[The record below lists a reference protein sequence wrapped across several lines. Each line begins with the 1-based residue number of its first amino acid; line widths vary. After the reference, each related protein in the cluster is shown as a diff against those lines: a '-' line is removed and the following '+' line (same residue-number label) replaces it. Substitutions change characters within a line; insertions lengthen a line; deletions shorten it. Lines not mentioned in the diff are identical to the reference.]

1 MRLVFERTSGYIVI
15 DDVYADCCDIT
26 RTPVSGYQD
35 VSTAARQ
42 RLRSSRSKR
51 TAIYGFTVRGVN
63 GDELSAVSAEYI
75 VDLGEPSGITAPD
88 ASAEEGPTAVYDLQG
103 LRMAEGSLPQG
114 IYIEKKAGQPARKI
128 LVP

>member
-1 MRLVFERTSGYIVI
+1 MTCPLPETSGYIVI

-35 VSTAARQ
+35 VSTGGKAAFTFES
-42 RLRSSRSKR
+42 LEENG
-51 TAIYGFTVRGVN
+51 IYGFTVRGVN

-103 LRMAEGSLPQG
+103 RRMAEGSLPQG
-114 IYIEKKAGQPARKI
+114 IYIVKKAGQPARKI